1 MSSGVLVGFL
11 YSCFFVKTGSTSGF
25 YEEAAVQEPD
35 ENARAQLLEAAIL
48 SNSIWNCRE
57 LHSYYVKHMP
67 TPQEACKDKLKPTY
81 GHSCGS
87 LTIDNFDG
95 FYTCT
100 SSRFIMEPDTGP
112 YITYT
117 YAEVDAM
124 IRKLYREKKLN

>member
-1 MSSGVLVGFL
+1 
-11 YSCFFVKTGSTSGF
+11 
-25 YEEAAVQEPD
+25 
-35 ENARAQLLEAAIL
+35 
-48 SNSIWNCRE
+48 
-57 LHSYYVKHMP
+57 MP

-81 GHSCGS
+81 GHSGGS